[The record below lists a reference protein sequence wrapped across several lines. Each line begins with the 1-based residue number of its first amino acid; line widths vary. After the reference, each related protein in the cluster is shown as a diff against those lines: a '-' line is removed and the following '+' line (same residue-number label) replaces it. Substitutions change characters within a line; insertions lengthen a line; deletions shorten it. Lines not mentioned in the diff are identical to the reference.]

1 MHRTLNVS
9 KVVLYHG
16 VLGAH
21 LILNRI
27 RIETKDRALG
37 AGIQEICQ
45 WTVRS
50 WSLGDPSRK
59 KGVGTKKKWLAT
71 LLGVST
77 CVFFQSVSK
86 KIFQF

>member
-27 RIETKDRALG
+27 RIETKDLALG
-37 AGIQEICQ
+37 AGSQEICQ

-59 KGVGTKKKWLAT
+59 KEWGLKKSSWQHCSVCQL
-71 LLGVST
+71 
-77 CVFFQSVSK
+77 VFFQSVSE
-86 KIFQF
+86 KIC